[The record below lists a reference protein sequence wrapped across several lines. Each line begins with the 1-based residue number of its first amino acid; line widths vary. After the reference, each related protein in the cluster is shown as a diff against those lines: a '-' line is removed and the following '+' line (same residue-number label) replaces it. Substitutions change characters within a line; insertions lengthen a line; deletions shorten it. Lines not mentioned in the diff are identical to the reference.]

1 MDLKKKK
8 KKERSIR
15 SKSILWI
22 ETLDQ
27 QFNRIPGGR
36 HHRLSV
42 RVIVLDCSSDIYG
55 ASPEGH
61 VWAGVQWRN
70 GVYLEQRRQLYQ
82 RWLRGI
88 LGDSGDGWE
97 EGCGRCVC
105 VSLSLS
111 RGDMSRKETRGG
123 PHRGDKLRQHPR
135 TRLLL
140 RFWNASPSL
149 PPPPPPRHSRA
160 IPFSGYGAMCCW
172 RDDIRE
178 IERRVKYLWPN
189 QMRGRG
195 QALTKAEKSWL
206 RTIPGQIFP
215 SLLRFI
221 AASFAFVYC
230 TIKMYGEFV
239 EELKDRIEGFF
250 ILDIIKW
257 LTFFVELCLY

>member
-8 KKERSIR
+8 ERKKERSIR

-149 PPPPPPRHSRA
+149 PPPPRHSRA

-230 TIKMYGEFV
+230 MIKMYGEFV

>member
-1 MDLKKKK
+1 MDGKRDV
-8 KKERSIR
+8 E
-15 SKSILWI
+15 
-22 ETLDQ
+22 
-27 QFNRIPGGR
+27 
-36 HHRLSV
+36 
-42 RVIVLDCSSDIYG
+42 
-55 ASPEGH
+55 
-61 VWAGVQWRN
+61 
-70 GVYLEQRRQLYQ
+70 GVY
-82 RWLRGI
+82 
-88 LGDSGDGWE
+88 
-97 EGCGRCVC
+97 
-105 VSLSLS
+105 VSLSLCLV
-111 RGDMSRKETRGG
+111 ETCLEKRRVVGHIG
-123 PHRGDKLRQHPR
+123 ERGDKLRQHPR

-149 PPPPPPRHSRA
+149 PPPPRHSRA

-195 QALTKAEKSWL
+195 QVLTKAEKSWL